1 MILSFVNWMNNNQ
14 GVAEWMSG
22 IITLIAVLLSL
33 YLSRRSEL
41 IISKQRQEENYENA
55 YHSVLEALGEFG
67 AATTAFTKNAELE
80 LLNVQVEPLIRYENL
95 SDRPVQKYLK
105 VLSDYSSKW
114 ENDWRLQFLVEEIL
128 TSQEYREFSNIMNVE
143 LHKKFLL
150 LNKSFTGREVVNIC
164 FGNSDM
170 DGINGVIAK
179 LRIVAIESHNNRN
192 ER

>member
-1 MILSFVNWMNNNQ
+1 M
-14 GVAEWMSG
+14 
-22 IITLIAVLLSL
+22 
-33 YLSRRSEL
+33 
-41 IISKQRQEENYENA
+41 
-55 YHSVLEALGEFG
+55 
-67 AATTAFTKNAELE
+67 
-80 LLNVQVEPLIRYENL
+80 QVEPLIRYENL